1 MGKKNMWYDFASNVI
16 MVEANY
22 YKRATNPDTIAYE
35 KLTVIVQQHPTAK
48 IKTYGKAVDNYNHI
62 TIEQMQKFFLDT
74 QDIQGAM
81 ELKKMCES
89 KEIKISETGRRYKVN
104 NMGKIRQWFMR
115 TYSEE
120 YKLRWE
126 MKKKSELEIQAE
138 MEKQPNQ
145 TEDAT
150 ANEQQET
157 DAKETADVA

>member
-1 MGKKNMWYDFASNVI
+1 MSKKNMWYDFASNVI

-35 KLTVIVQQHPTAK
+35 KLTVIVQQHTTAK

-74 QDIQGAM
+74 EDIQGAM

-138 MEKQPNQ
+138 MEKQLNQ
-145 TEDAT
+145 AEDVT
-150 ANEQQET
+150 TNEQQET
-157 DAKETADVA
+157 DAREKADVA

>member
-1 MGKKNMWYDFASNVI
+1 MCKKNMWYDFASNVI

-48 IKTYGKAVDNYNHI
+48 IKAYGKAVDNYNHI

-74 QDIQGAM
+74 QDINGAM

-89 KEIKISETGRRYKVN
+89 REIKVSATGRRYKVN

-115 TYSEE
+115 NYSEE
-120 YKLRWE
+120 YKLQWE
-126 MKKKSELEIQAE
+126 MKKKIKLEIQAE
-138 MEKQPNQ
+138 MEKQPQ
-145 TEDAT
+145 PVEDAT

-157 DAKETADVA
+157 NGAEKTDVA

>member
-1 MGKKNMWYDFASNVI
+1 MCKKNMWYDFASNVI

-35 KLTVIVQQHPTAK
+35 KLTAIVQQHPTAK

-138 MEKQPNQ
+138 MEKQLNQ
-145 TEDAT
+145 AEDVT
-150 ANEQQET
+150 TNEQQET
-157 DAKETADVA
+157 DAREKADVA

>member
-1 MGKKNMWYDFASNVI
+1 MCKKNMWYDFASNVI

-35 KLTVIVQQHPTAK
+35 KLTAIVQQHPTAK

-120 YKLRWE
+120 YKMRWE
-126 MKKKSELEIQAE
+126 MKKKNELEIQAE
-138 MEKQPNQ
+138 MEKQLNHA
-145 TEDAT
+145 EDVT

-157 DAKETADVA
+157 DATEKADVA

>member
-1 MGKKNMWYDFASNVI
+1 MCKKNMWYDFASNVI

-35 KLTVIVQQHPTAK
+35 KLTAIVQQHPTAK

-138 MEKQPNQ
+138 MENQ
-145 TEDAT
+145 LNQAEDVT
-150 ANEQQET
+150 TNEQQET
-157 DAKETADVA
+157 DATEKADVA